1 MSKKNQEFSTLKES
15 LEPSIKSI
23 LESIKTSTELDSI
36 LLYKKLFKKSVPM
49 HMRSYL
55 TAFLLKEYLGK
66 SPRKRNTKKAGEK
79 SLFINIG
86 KNRRVYP
93 SDLIQLIS
101 KTASIE
107 KESIGNIKIL
117 DNYSF
122 VNIAGAHADKVV
134 SVLDST
140 EYRGRKLTVNYA
152 KKDI

>member
-1 MSKKNQEFSTLKES
+1 MSNKNQEFSELSES
-15 LEPSIKSI
+15 LEPSIKKI
-23 LESIKTSTELDSI
+23 MESIKTGTDLDS
-36 LLYKKLFKKSVPM
+36 LLQYKKIFKKNVPINI
-49 HMRSYL
+49 RSYFA
-55 TAFLLKEYLGK
+55 AFLLKEYLGK
-66 SPRKRNTKKAGEK
+66 PKRKNTKKAGEK

-101 KTASIE
+101 KAAEIE

-122 VNIAGAHADKVV
+122 VNIAGNKADKVV
-134 SVLDST
+134 EVLDST
-140 EYRGRKLTVNYA
+140 EYRGRKLTVNFA

>member
-1 MSKKNQEFSTLKES
+1 MSNKNQEFSELSES
-15 LEPSIKSI
+15 LEPSLKKI
-23 LESIKTSTELDSI
+23 LESIKSGADIDS
-36 LLYKKLFKKSVPM
+36 LVLYKKLFKKNVSL
-49 HMRSYL
+49 HMRSYVS
-55 TAFLLKEYLGK
+55 AFLLKEYLGK
-66 SPRKRNTKKAGEK
+66 PKRKSTKKEGEK

-101 KTASIE
+101 KTAEID

-122 VNIAGAHADKVV
+122 VNVAGEKADEVV
-134 SVLDST
+134 KLLDST
-140 EYRGRKLTVNYA
+140 EYRGRKLTVNFA

>member
-1 MSKKNQEFSTLKES
+1 MSNKNQDFSELNES

-23 LESIKTSTELDSI
+23 LESIKSSRDLDSI
-36 LLYKKLFKKSVPM
+36 LLYKKLFKKNVPM
-49 HMRSYL
+49 HMRSYV

-66 SPRKRNTKKAGEK
+66 PKRKSIKKDGEK

-93 SDLIQLIS
+93 SDLIQLIA
-101 KTASIE
+101 KTAEIE

-122 VNIAGAHADKVV
+122 VNVSGEVAEKVV
-134 SVLDST
+134 SLLDST
-140 EYRGRKLTVNYA
+140 EYRGRKLTVNFA

>member
-1 MSKKNQEFSTLKES
+1 MSIKNQEFSELNDS

-23 LESIKTSTELDSI
+23 IESIKTSTDLDSI
-36 LLYKKLFKKSVPM
+36 VLYKKLFKKNVPM
-49 HMRSYL
+49 HLRSYF

-66 SPRKRNTKKAGEK
+66 SKRKSIKRDGEK

-101 KTASIE
+101 KTAEIE
-107 KESIGNIKIL
+107 KDCIGNIKIL

-122 VNIAGAHADKVV
+122 VNVSGNEAEKIV

-140 EYRGRKLTVNYA
+140 EYRGRKLTVNFA